1 MSKPTS
7 RVVLVTLIGL
17 VLIAATYLT
26 VQGVFAKAET
36 AGVQAHTVSGVQT
49 NFNHDRSSV
58 SELQALQVQS
68 DFSQPGQ
75 GRGHGCE
82 SDMQV
87 NPSD

>member
-26 VQGVFAKAET
+26 VQGVFAKTET